1 MLGNIFSFFRSLRHD
16 DDDYDDDYEDDEDD
30 DDDEEYYAAR
40 ARKQNEIN
48 RKRAR
53 LEQQIEDLNQTIRRL
68 KRNRSS
74 EDFADLECIKDIVKS
89 EMIVDEEIVALF
101 NNLNTENIQDIIK
114 QLKASLKKDQDRIS
128 KLDTVIAHINEAA
141 LDHNDNR
148 SE

>member
-1 MLGNIFSFFRSLRHD
+1 
-16 DDDYDDDYEDDEDD
+16 
-30 DDDEEYYAAR
+30 
-40 ARKQNEIN
+40 
-48 RKRAR
+48 
-53 LEQQIEDLNQTIRRL
+53 
-68 KRNRSS
+68 
-74 EDFADLECIKDIVKS
+74 
-89 EMIVDEEIVALF
+89 MIVDEEIVALF

>member
-1 MLGNIFSFFRSLRHD
+1 MKLM
-16 DDDYDDDYEDDEDD
+16 
-30 DDDEEYYAAR
+30 
-40 ARKQNEIN
+40 
-48 RKRAR
+48 
-53 LEQQIEDLNQTIRRL
+53 
-68 KRNRSS
+68 S

>member
-1 MLGNIFSFFRSLRHD
+1 MKEGRHMPIFVNM
-16 DDDYDDDYEDDEDD
+16 YGG
-30 DDDEEYYAAR
+30 
-40 ARKQNEIN
+40 
-48 RKRAR
+48 
-53 LEQQIEDLNQTIRRL
+53 
-68 KRNRSS
+68 